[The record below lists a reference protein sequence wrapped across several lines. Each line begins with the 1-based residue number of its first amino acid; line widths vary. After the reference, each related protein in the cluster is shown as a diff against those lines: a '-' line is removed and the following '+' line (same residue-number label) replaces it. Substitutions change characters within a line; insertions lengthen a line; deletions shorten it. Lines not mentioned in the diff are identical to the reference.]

1 MNGRYEV
8 RSNSIQTLAMSATRQ
23 HDDGE
28 AALSRS
34 G

>member
-1 MNGRYEV
+1 
-8 RSNSIQTLAMSATRQ
+8 MSATRQ

-28 AALSRS
+28 AGLSRS